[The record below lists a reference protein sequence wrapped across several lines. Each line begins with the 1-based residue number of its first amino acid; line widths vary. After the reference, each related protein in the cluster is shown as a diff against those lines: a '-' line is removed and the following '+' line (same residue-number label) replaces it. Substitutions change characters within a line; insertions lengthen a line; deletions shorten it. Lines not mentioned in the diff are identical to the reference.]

1 MTEIS
6 SADRFLEES
15 MKKLKWHGIAFSLLI
30 FFIYIMGTYDFFMML
45 SHNEAYYVSK
55 GYGEIIHDYFT
66 DYPVAGL
73 VLWVGNL
80 ASGLTA
86 PILYLLKN
94 KWAYIAAYAS
104 FLLDLFLILFG
115 AIWKNRFGVFDL
127 PVICFDIFILI
138 ITFLFG
144 AYLHAQVKTGRGMKK
159 QSHP

>member
-1 MTEIS
+1 
-6 SADRFLEES
+6 

-30 FFIYIMGTYDFFMML
+30 LFIYIMGTYDFFMML

-55 GYGEIIHDYFT
+55 GYGET
-66 DYPVAGL
+66 
-73 VLWVGNL
+73 
-80 ASGLTA
+80 
-86 PILYLLKN
+86 
-94 KWAYIAAYAS
+94 YIAAYAS

>member
-1 MTEIS
+1 
-6 SADRFLEES
+6 

-55 GYGEIIHDYFT
+55 GYGEIILDYFT
-66 DYPVAGL
+66 DYPIAGL
-73 VLWVGNL
+73 VLWGGNL

>member
-1 MTEIS
+1 
-6 SADRFLEES
+6 

-30 FFIYIMGTYDFFMML
+30 LFIYIMGTYDFFMML

-80 ASGLTA
+80 VSGLTA

-144 AYLHAQVKTGRGMKK
+144 AYLHAQVKNGMGMKK

>member
-1 MTEIS
+1 
-6 SADRFLEES
+6 

-30 FFIYIMGTYDFFMML
+30 LFIYIMGTYDFFMML

-80 ASGLTA
+80 VSGLTA

-104 FLLDLFLILFG
+104 FFVGSVPDLIWSDMEESISASLTCRLFALIFS
-115 AIWKNRFGVFDL
+115 F
-127 PVICFDIFILI
+127 
-138 ITFLFG
+138 
-144 AYLHAQVKTGRGMKK
+144 
-159 QSHP
+159 